1 MDPLQPQDPIEL
13 GDWKIIARLASSVNS
28 NIYLGHKGIEGLE
41 QAAIKVLSEEIS
53 GDLNAVDRLKVEAE
67 ALKKINNSYI
77 AKLVDYNF
85 ESNPAWIATEYIDRK
100 TLDAKLK
107 QDGKPITGQEWWQLA
122 AKIFNGLKAIHS
134 EKIIHKDIK
143 PANIIISGEQ
153 VKIID
158 FGISYVPGNTGKVD
172 FSAIQFEGSRP
183 FAAPENFSP
192 NASVSEKMDVFSA
205 AVTLAYS
212 GRLRSIWND
221 ENEGTLRHSIHKEKP
236 DLSDLEPEQ
245 IELLE
250 PLLDKF
256 PSKRPS
262 SEEAFNKIA
271 QYIEYLVGKSEG
283 KPKPLKGSSF
293 TYRVLRQKK
302 FQLAL
307 VTILFL
313 IAAFFIL
320 NKEANT
326 IYIANPN
333 PTVVVTKTPT
343 AVSTE
348 SKSGIESSAVDCE
361 NEYRN
366 KGKNIINLCMKTAK
380 SGDLASIFY
389 IGKEY
394 YKNQNFIESEK
405 WFLIGAK
412 RNDINSTRGL
422 IETYKETNN
431 EIERN
436 KWAKICADTI
446 YGSTDTSPLKD
457 IAYCKLI
464 HGLVLDRKGSL
475 SEAILY
481 LTDAANY
488 GEPGAAAW
496 LGLYYKG
503 NDKKDLA
510 IKWLEKSAKLGSP
523 DGLNALI
530 SYALDLND
538 EKLAIQW
545 LTYSA
550 NENNPR
556 SMGILALTLYAE
568 KKYEDS
574 RKWAIR
580 GSDYGDSVSMYI
592 LGKILYDIDEDKSLG
607 KSWIVKS
614 ANKGDVSA
622 INKLGE
628 ILRIDENNLPEA
640 LVWYKKSAARDDLE
654 GMYFSSVLQFIN
666 TDFIDMCKYSEA
678 IIKESDK
685 LKFKN
690 QYYANSYDK
699 FLQYA
704 LDNRKNVCKVS

>member
-1 MDPLQPQDPIEL
+1 MDPLQPQDPTEL
-13 GDWKIIARLASSVNS
+13 GDWKIIARLASSENS
-28 NIYLGHKGIEGLE
+28 KIYLGHKGIEGLE

-53 GDLNAVDRLKVEAE
+53 GDLNAIDRLKVEAE
-67 ALKKINNSYI
+67 ALKKINNPYI

-85 ESNPAWIATEYIDRK
+85 ESNPVWIATEYIDRK

-134 EKIIHKDIK
+134 EKIIHKDVK

-158 FGISYVPGNTGKVD
+158 FGISYVPGNTGKID
-172 FSAIQFEGSRP
+172 FSATQFEGSRP
-183 FAAPENFSP
+183 FAAPENFTGKD
-192 NASVSEKMDVFSA
+192 SEKMDVFSA
-205 AVTLAYS
+205 AVTLAYA
-212 GRLRSIWND
+212 GKLRSIWND
-221 ENEGTLRHSIHKEKP
+221 ENESTLRNSVIKEKP
-236 DLSDLEPEQ
+236 DLTGLGPEQ

-256 PSKRPS
+256 PSQRPS

-271 QYIEYLVGKSEG
+271 QYIEYLIGEIEG

-293 TYRVLRQKK
+293 IYRAIREKK
-302 FQLAL
+302 FQLVGA
-307 VTILFL
+307 TILFL
-313 IAAFFIL
+313 FAIFSIL
-320 NKEANT
+320 NKEAST
-326 IYIANPN
+326 IYIATPNPN
-333 PTVVVTKTPT
+333 PTVIVTKTPT

-348 SKSGIESSAVDCE
+348 SNSNIESSAVDCE
-361 NEYRN
+361 KEYQN
-366 KGKNIINLCMKTAK
+366 KGKNIIKLCMKTAQ

-394 YKNQNFIESEK
+394 YKNQNFTESEK

-412 RNDINSTRGL
+412 RKDINSTRGL

-464 HGLVLDRKGSL
+464 HGLVLDRNGSHN
-475 SEAILY
+475 EAILY

-488 GEPGAAAW
+488 GEPSAAAW
-496 LGLYYKG
+496 LGLYYKE

-510 IKWLEKSAKLGSP
+510 IKWLEKSAKLGSS

-556 SMGILALTLYAE
+556 SMGILALTLFTE

-574 RKWAIR
+574 RKWATK

-592 LGKILYDIDEDKSLG
+592 LGKILYDIDKNKSLG
-607 KSWIVKS
+607 KSWIIKS
-614 ANKGDVSA
+614 ANKGDISA
-622 INKLGE
+622 MNKIGE

-666 TDFIDMCKYSEA
+666 ADFVELCKYSED

-690 QYYANSYDK
+690 QYYPNSYDK
-699 FLQYA
+699 FVQYA